1 MIKRIKKGII
11 NILKR
16 FGYSIV
22 RFKGKSNEFPDI
34 VDSQFWEFYEICKP
48 FTMTSIERMYS
59 LYCSVNYIIDNNIK
73 GDFVECG
80 VWRGGSSMMIALI
93 LDRRNISDRSLFL
106 YDTFEGMS
114 EPINSDISFE
124 GNDAKELLK
133 NAKRDKNDRIWC
145 IADLEDV
152 KNNLYLTGFPFDKLH
167 FIKGKVEVTIP
178 EFVPQK
184 DIALLRLDTD
194 FYESTFHELT
204 WLFPKLVR
212 NGVLIIDDYGHWKG
226 CRKAVDEY
234 FKSLNFP
241 IFLNRID
248 YTGRLLIKPS

>member
-16 FGYSIV
+16 FGYSLV
-22 RFKGKSNEFPDI
+22 RLEGKSKEFPDI
-34 VDSQFWEFYEICKP
+34 IDSKFWEFYEICKP

-59 LYCSVNYIIDNNIK
+59 LYCSVNYVIDNNIK

-93 LDRRNISDRSLFL
+93 LGKRNISDRSIFL

-114 EPINSDISFE
+114 EPVDSDFSFD
-124 GNDAKELLK
+124 GFDAKELLIK
-133 NAKRDKNDRIWC
+133 GNRDKNDLIWC

-152 KNNLYLTGFPFDKLH
+152 KNNLHLTGFSFDKLH

-178 EFVPQK
+178 EFAPK
-184 DIALLRLDTD
+184 SDIALLRLDTD

-234 FKSLNFP
+234 IKSLNIP

-248 YTGRLLIKPS
+248 YTGRLLIKTS